1 MFRGENNWQR
11 MVFIK
16 GLFLFVV
23 MKFQVS
29 LPHIW
34 LGRLFIP
41 TTTACVRFS
50 IELTQSLWGSA
61 ACQFKG

>member
-11 MVFIK
+11 TVFNK

-23 MKFQVS
+23 MNFQVL
-29 LPHIW
+29 LPQIW
-34 LGRLFIP
+34 LVRLFVLSAA
-41 TTTACVRFS
+41 TCVRFS
-50 IELTQSLWGSA
+50 IELMQSSWSSA